1 MAKTA
6 TKAASKPAATKL
18 THKSEAH
25 IPTSLEKVTPYDQFN
40 IEIPEDHFPEVGMSA
55 RAAETI
61 VLSDEWTDT
70 NPVLNMSSFVTTYSE
85 PEAMETARRNIFKN
99 YIDHDMY
106 PRLFAME
113 TRMVEWLHQL
123 WNGPKGVDIYGTA
136 TVGSSEACM
145 LAGLAHKW
153 NWREA
158 RKKAGKDT
166 SRPNM
171 VTGGNVQIVWK
182 KFLKYFDVEPRIVPL
197 KPGNYR
203 LTAEDLDK
211 YVDENTIAVVAIAG
225 QTFTGEDDD
234 FEGIH
239 KWLDAYEKKT
249 GHNIPMHIDG
259 ASGGFVNPFL
269 YPDYKWDF
277 RWPRVQSINA
287 SGHKYG
293 LVPPGLGWVIFRERK
308 VFHEDLVFYVNYLG
322 GEMPTATLNF
332 SRNGFQ
338 IAVQYYMMLRLG
350 FEGYKRLMQHTLDNA
365 IALRE
370 TLVKSGYFDIMN
382 TTQRI
387 PVVAV
392 TLNKKVTRFNEFDV
406 SNKVREKGW
415 VLSAYTM
422 PPNAE
427 AIRSLR
433 VVVRPHINHN
443 VAQELAQDI
452 ISACKYLEE
461 HGGSATAPKLHAH
474 PDKTSRAKC

>member
-1 MAKTA
+1 VA
-6 TKAASKPAATKL
+6 TPIEKR
-18 THKSEAH
+18 
-25 IPTSLEKVTPYDQFN
+25 TSYDEFN
-40 IEIPEDHFPEVGMSA
+40 MDIPENEFPKSGISA
-55 RAAETI
+55 SAAEAL

-70 NPVLNMSSFVTTYSE
+70 NPMLNMSSFVTTYIESE
-85 PEAMETARRNIFKN
+85 AVDIARRNLFKN

-113 TRMVEWLHQL
+113 TRMVRWLHQL
-123 WNGPKGVDIYGTA
+123 WNGPKDVDIYGTA

-153 NWREA
+153 NWREK
-158 RKKAGKDT
+158 RKKAGQDT

-182 KFLKYFDVEPRIVPL
+182 KFLRYFDVEPRIVPL

-203 LTAEDLDK
+203 LTAEELDK
-211 YVDENTIAVVAIAG
+211 YVDENTIAIVAIAG

-234 FEGIH
+234 FQGIH
-239 KWLDAYEKKT
+239 DWLDAYEEKT
-249 GHNIPMHIDG
+249 GISIPMHIDG

-277 RWPRVQSINA
+277 RFPRVQSINA

-293 LVPPGLGWVIFRERK
+293 LTPPGLGWIIFRERK
-308 VFHEDLVFYVNYLG
+308 VFHEDLMFYVNYLG

-338 IAVQYYMMLRLG
+338 IAVQYYQFLRLG
-350 FEGYKRLMQHTLDNA
+350 FDGYRRVMQRTLDNA
-365 IALRE
+365 IELRE
-370 TLVKSGYFDIMN
+370 TLLKSGYFTVMN

-392 TLNKKVTRFNEFDV
+392 TLDEKISRFNEFDV

-415 VLSAYTM
+415 VLSAYSM
-422 PPNAE
+422 PADAQE
-427 AIRSLR
+427 IMSLR
-433 VVVRPHINHN
+433 IVLRPHINHN
-443 VAQELAQDI
+443 VAQELAQDV
-452 ISACKYLEE
+452 ISSCKYLEE

-474 PDKTSRAKC
+474 AKEKSSPTKC